1 MQVVAVDIRVFSEQV
16 LQLLPV
22 YGHAGVFH
30 THTMALERI
39 DGIDNHLA
47 IGQQAVFRG
56 QVNFL
61 KLNIKP

>member
-1 MQVVAVDIRVFSEQV
+1 MQVVAVHIRVLAKQV

-30 THTMALERI
+30 THTMTLKRI
-39 DGIDNHLA
+39 DCIDNHLA
-47 IGQQAVFRG
+47 IGQQTVFRR
-56 QVNFL
+56 QVDFL